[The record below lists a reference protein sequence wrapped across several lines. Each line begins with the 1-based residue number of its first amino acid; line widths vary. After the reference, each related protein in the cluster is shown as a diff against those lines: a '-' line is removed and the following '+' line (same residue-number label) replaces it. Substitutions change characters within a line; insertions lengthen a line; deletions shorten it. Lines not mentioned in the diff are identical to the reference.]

1 MKKLFILI
9 LAGMMAAPS
18 FAQFSTSRSR
28 SRYNHND
35 TESYYGLRLGM
46 NIASL
51 SSDNAD
57 LDMDSRAGLAFGA
70 VYGFQLANSTPV
82 WLELGAFYSE
92 KGGTME
98 SVPFQMPENKVGFQK
113 VKCRLSYLQVPVVVK
128 YSLDLIDDLYIQPF
142 LGGYMALGLGGKMKY
157 YGEQRSTSSYDAVD
171 RFDGGL
177 RLGCGLEYQMLYAE
191 AGFDFGIANIG
202 DSDFDG
208 DRRQRL
214 RRCPHPF
221 VLHQCWCELLS

>member
-9 LAGMMAAPS
+9 LAGMMAVPS
-18 FAQFSTSRSR
+18 FAQFGTSRSR

-70 VYGFQLANSTPV
+70 IYGFQLANSTPV

-92 KGGTME
+92 KGGSME
-98 SVPFQMPENKVGFQK
+98 SVPFKMADDKVGFQK
-113 VKCRLSYLQVPVVVK
+113 VKCRLSYL
-128 YSLDLIDDLYIQPF
+128 
-142 LGGYMALGLGGKMKY
+142 
-157 YGEQRSTSSYDAVD
+157 
-171 RFDGGL
+171 
-177 RLGCGLEYQMLYAE
+177 
-191 AGFDFGIANIG
+191 
-202 DSDFDG
+202 
-208 DRRQRL
+208 
-214 RRCPHPF
+214 
-221 VLHQCWCELLS
+221 

>member
-82 WLELGAFYSE
+82 WLELGAFNSE

-98 SVPFQMPENKVGFQK
+98 SVPFQMAENKVGFQK

-208 DRRQRL
+208 VHTRS
-214 RRCPHPF
+214 F
-221 VLHQCWCELLS
+221 FINVGVNF

>member
-98 SVPFQMPENKVGFQK
+98 SVPFTMAENKVGYQK

-128 YSLDLIDDLYIQPF
+128 YSLDLVDDFYIQPF

-177 RLGCGLEYQMLYAE
+177 RIGCGMEYQMLYAE

-208 DRRQRL
+208 VHTRS
-214 RRCPHPF
+214 F
-221 VLHQCWCELLS
+221 FINVGVNF